1 MPNDVDMPAY
11 SYDIVMSITP
21 ADGSMLVLNPYYVTR
36 MATFM
41 VFVSDGEPA
50 EDESAPQTDRAL
62 ALRPDRAEWEASDQE
77 EVDTLRLKLGAIDE
91 IIANGDE
98 PVWTLKSS
106 STSSKGTRSR
116 IRAST
121 SLGW

>member
-1 MPNDVDMPAY
+1 
-11 SYDIVMSITP
+11 
-21 ADGSMLVLNPYYVTR
+21 
-36 MATFM
+36 M
-41 VFVSDGEPA
+41 VFASDGEPA
-50 EDESAPQTDRAL
+50 EDESAPQTDRTL